1 MNRTG
6 TPAAGAAGDL
16 FLAHLERIDRIIDS
30 ICRRNGLRGDDADDL
45 RSWLRSRLIED
56 DYAVF
61 RKFGGRSS
69 IGTYLTV
76 VLTNLFRDYRIQ
88 QWGKW
93 RPSAEA
99 TRLGP
104 LAVQLERLLHR
115 DGCSLQE
122 AIQVI
127 RAAGTQLP
135 GDADL
140 ARIAARLPQRTA
152 RGPDAALPDDLP
164 ATDKA
169 DYALRLQHMQ
179 QERADIEAALE
190 TAFRELAAED
200 VVILK
205 LRFWEGLTVADIAR
219 TLRLDQK
226 SLYPRI
232 PKLMATLRTRLENL
246 GVESARIAGLL
257 SEP

>member
-1 MNRTG
+1 ME
-6 TPAAGAAGDL
+6 AGGPGDII
-16 FLAHLERIDRIIDS
+16 FLANIERIDRIIES
-30 ICRRNGLRGDDADDL
+30 IWRRNGLAGDDADEL
-45 RSWLRSRLIED
+45 RSWLRMRLIED

-88 QWGKW
+88 QWGRW
-93 RPSAEA
+93 RPSAQA
-99 TRLGP
+99 KRIGP
-104 LAVQLERLLHR
+104 IAVQLERLLHR
-115 DGCSLQE
+115 DGHSLQE

-127 RAAGTQLP
+127 RSAGTQLP
-135 GDADL
+135 GDAEL
-140 ARIAARLPQRTA
+140 GRIAAGLPLRNA
-152 RGPDAALPDDLP
+152 RGPDVVLNDQLP
-164 ATDKA
+164 AAGSA
-169 DYALRLQHMQ
+169 DETVRRQQAQRERIEIEDAL
-179 QERADIEAALE
+179 D
-190 TAFRELAAED
+190 TAFRELDAED

-232 PKLMATLRTRLENL
+232 QKLMASLRAKLESL
-246 GVESARIAGLL
+246 GVEAARVADLL
-257 SEP
+257 TEP